1 MLLTYWLFVS
11 LKNNIFDY
19 TTTTT
24 STTTTTTNNFCFDAQ
39 VGNAYNVYSQ
49 RVYLLKVLRE
59 QSLSR

>member
-24 STTTTTTNNFCFDAQ
+24 STTTTTNNFCFDAQ